1 VEEGSLA
8 SRLKTDV
15 RKNSPP
21 SPSCEVGERRIE
33 CTVRPRAW
41 ALEYYQRI
49 APTRRHR
56 SRLLLTLLLLLL
68 LLLLLI
74 QLLLLLLLLLM
85 QVLLLHMILV
95 LLMLHELLL
104 LHLR

>member
-68 LLLLLI
+68 LLMI
-74 QLLLLLLLLLM
+74 QLLLLLLLM
-85 QVLLLHMILV
+85 QLLLLHMILV